1 MNLFFKNFVFFLV
14 FLFLFVEI
22 IARIFHISTDAGKT
36 FKNING
42 NVNYYPNQE
51 GYRDGGEIKWY
62 INELGYPGKN
72 LPKSYENLVLLIG
85 DSYIQNFMNPDS
97 CRQREYLSRL
107 DPKYNFMNVS
117 MAGINLLGEFEYAKP
132 LDSLGSILKII
143 YVSNNDFLS
152 NIKNKSRFKGSY
164 QVDLE
169 TGKIQYPYYKGSKF
183 KDFAYNFKFIYY
195 LYRKNIDLF
204 TSKKMIDD
212 VTNPMEIGRKKDK
225 IFDNEFK
232 EISKLLDFI
241 KETYEWEN
249 VLFVFH
255 PYSNMKLIDLTKEKG
270 FRVMK
275 IFKNE
280 KENWKTKN
288 HGHWN
293 CEAHENIANQVLAYI
308 RDNKLLENNSK

>member
-1 MNLFFKNFVFFLV
+1 MKKFFKKLLLFII
-14 FLFLFVEI
+14 FLFLFTEVVS
-22 IARIFHISTDAGKT
+22 RIFHVSTDAPKT
-36 FKNING
+36 YKNTNG
-42 NVNYYPNQE
+42 NVNYYANQE
-51 GYRDGGEIKWY
+51 GYWGGGKHKWY
-62 INELGYPGKN
+62 VNKLGYPGRN
-72 LPKSYENLVLLIG
+72 SPDNYNNLVLLMG

-97 CRQREYLSRL
+97 CRQREYLSKL
-107 DPKYNFMNVS
+107 ESKYNFMNVS
-117 MAGINLLGEFEYAKP
+117 KDGLNLLGEFEYAKP
-132 LDSLGSILKII
+132 LDSLSPILKII

-169 TGKIQYPYYKGSKF
+169 TGKIKYPNYRGSKV
-183 KDFAYNFKFIYY
+183 KDFIYNFKFIYY

-212 VTNPMEIGRKKDK
+212 VTDTAEIGRKKDK
-225 IFDNEFK
+225 IFDDEYK

-255 PYSNMKLIDLTKEKG
+255 PNSSMKLIELTKEKG
-270 FRVMK
+270 FKVMK